1 MGKSKHKSRDE
12 RREEVSNIIR
22 QMGDLGLSPQHEG
35 IPEFYMR
42 MRDFISSGIADTG
55 KIDLVGHKRTIHYIL
70 SARKGVV
77 SQVTL
82 KRTQ

>member
-1 MGKSKHKSRDE
+1 MGQSKPKTQEE

-35 IPEFYMR
+35 IREFYLR
-42 MRDFISSGIADTG
+42 LRDFTSSGIADTG
-55 KIDLVGHKRTIHYIL
+55 RIDLVGHKRTIHYIL
-70 SARKGVV
+70 SARRGVV
-77 SQVTL
+77 SRVTL